1 MELPYIA
8 FNFMTSHKT
17 KSWRYVWFYHTK
29 NVLNKES
36 YLWLT
41 CWLAALHKW
50 PAPEIKCFLFVL
62 NARASV
68 KQGLFYPTTKIK
80 RFYVK
85 ISRTKFQSIAK
96 ISLWQTDCK
105 TLLQC
110 SFTLDSKIH
119 GNTAT
124 YIFGQMWTRVSTQ
137 QCSLSTIIVML
148 VTLLNFHLTKNFI
161 SQLTQDQI
169 SDWEAGESKRAFC
182 HSLHLRLFSFFITSV
197 FCSILVLKGQME
209 LFLEFIVS
217 IRHLKSIT

>member
-1 MELPYIA
+1 MACTWDQMILIC
-8 FNFMTSHKT
+8 SQC
-17 KSWRYVWFYHTK
+17 KSISEAGIVFS
-29 NVLNKES
+29 NDQ
-36 YLWLT
+36 
-41 CWLAALHKW
+41 
-50 PAPEIKCFLFVL
+50 EILCE
-62 NARASV
+62 
-68 KQGLFYPTTKIK
+68 
-80 RFYVK
+80 
-85 ISRTKFQSIAK
+85 ISRTKFRSSAK

-119 GNTAT
+119 GNNAT

-137 QCSLSTIIVML
+137 HCSLSTIIVML

-182 HSLHLRLFSFFITSV
+182 HSLHLRLFSFFITSG

-209 LFLEFIVS
+209 LFRKFI
-217 IRHLKSIT
+217 RFGAGKLP